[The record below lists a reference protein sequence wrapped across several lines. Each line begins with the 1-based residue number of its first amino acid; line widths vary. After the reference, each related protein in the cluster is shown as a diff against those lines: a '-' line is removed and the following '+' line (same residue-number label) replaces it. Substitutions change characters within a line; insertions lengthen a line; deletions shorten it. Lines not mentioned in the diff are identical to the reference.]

1 MIPVESCAQRMSRP
15 DPDQLLAHVQA
26 EEARAKRGRLRIFF
40 GASAGVGK
48 TFAMLEAARTICAA
62 APCPDVVVGYVEPHG
77 RVDTERLLEGL
88 EILPTL
94 PVKYRGIIRK
104 EFDLDAALKRH
115 PDILL
120 VDELA
125 HSNVVGGDPPPRHP
139 KRWQDIQE
147 LLEAGITVWT
157 TVNVQHLESLND
169 LVAQIT
175 GVRQRET
182 LPDRVFDEADEIELI
197 DLPPDDLLA
206 RLHAGKVYVADE
218 AATAVERFFRTPNLM
233 ALRELALRRVA
244 DRVEAAARALPS
256 NRGRG
261 RFANDRILVAVGPDE
276 QAEQLVRA
284 GKRMADALDAGW
296 TVLYVETPE
305 LLRLSEAERDRR
317 IDLLRL
323 AESLGGETV
332 TLDGPS
338 AAATIVEYAQTRNA
352 TRVVVGHPKRKGWR
366 AWIRPSTATQLIK
379 EARGFDVIIIAAAT
393 ETSRKPSAGLGISAL
408 PQPVKWDRYAWG
420 VVTTAVCTGVAFW
433 MYPRFELSNLV
444 MVYLL
449 GVTVAGLRLGRLPS
463 LLVALLNVLAFDFFF
478 VPPRFNFAIS
488 DGQYFVTFAVM
499 LIIALVIA
507 SLMAN
512 IRQQTRVAGARERR
526 TALLYAMSREL
537 AATRGL
543 SSLAQVAVNHVAEV
557 FQCKAVILLPDATG
571 KLQYPR
577 DPRLPVSFRHA
588 DLAVAQWVVDH
599 SQRAGLGSDTLPAAP
614 GLYLPLG
621 QGLGVLAV
629 LPSNQR
635 RVLLPEQRHLLETFA
650 GQIGIALERAQLAEA
665 AEAASL
671 DAERES
677 LRNTLLASISHDLR
691 TPLAVMAGA
700 GSTLAER
707 GATLD
712 EATRVSL
719 ARSVEVKARE
729 MSELVSNVLDLMR
742 FESGQVVLRTEV
754 ETLDDLVGTALQGQL
769 INHVVDVRLPAD
781 LPPVVVDAKLI
792 VQVFINLFDNIGK
805 YTPPGTHVYISAVPE
820 GKSIRVMVDDDGPG
834 LPPGNPARLFD
845 KFQRGDGEGAIVG
858 VGLGLAICQAI
869 IRAHGGEITAHRRT
883 PQGAGFEF
891 ALPIGNPA
899 PVLARTSAGG
909 RGLTVDPTTSIA
921 RETSQTS
928 PPAGP

>member
-1 MIPVESCAQRMSRP
+1 MDRP

-48 TFAMLEAARTICAA
+48 TFAMLEAAHTARATNPAA
-62 APCPDVVVGYVEPHG
+62 DVVVGYIEPHG
-77 RVDTERLLEGL
+77 RVDTERLLDGL
-88 EILPTL
+88 ELLPTL
-94 PVKYRGIIRK
+94 AVKYRGIVRH
-104 EFDLDAALKRH
+104 ELDLDAALARR
-115 PDILL
+115 PGILL

-125 HSNVVGGDPPPRHP
+125 HSNVVGGDPVPRHP
-139 KRWQDIQE
+139 KRWQDIEE
-147 LLEAGITVWT
+147 LLDAGITVWT

-175 GVRQRET
+175 GIRQRET
-182 LPDRVFDEADEIELI
+182 LPDRVFDEADDIELI

-206 RLHAGKVYVADE
+206 RLRAGKVYVAGE
-218 AATAVERFFRTPNLM
+218 VATAVERFFRTPNLM

-261 RFANDRILVAVGPDE
+261 RFAGDRILVAVGPDE

-296 TVLYVETPE
+296 IVVYVETPA

-317 IDLLRL
+317 IDVLRL
-323 AESLGGETV
+323 AESLGAEAV

-338 AAATIVEYAQTRNA
+338 VAATLVEYAKTRNA
-352 TRVVVGHPKRKGWR
+352 TRVIVGSAKRKGW
-366 AWIRPSTATQLIK
+366 WSWFQPSTSVQLINS
-379 EARGFDVIIIAAAT
+379 ARGFDVITIATAEESGRSSASAARANG
-393 ETSRKPSAGLGISAL
+393 SP
-408 PQPVKWDRYAWG
+408 PQIKWDRYAWG
-420 VVTTAVCTGVAFW
+420 VVTTAACTAVAFVL
-433 MYPRFELSNLV
+433 YPRFELSNLV

-449 GVTVAGLRLGRLPS
+449 GVTLSGLRFGRGPS
-463 LLVALLNVLAFDFFF
+463 VLVSLLNVAAFDFFF
-478 VPPRFNFAIS
+478 VPPRYTFAIS
-488 DGQYFVTFAVM
+488 DGQYFVTFGVM

-507 SLMAN
+507 NLMAS

-543 SSLAQVAVNHVAEV
+543 SSMAHVAVSHVAEV
-557 FQCKAVILLPDATG
+557 FQCKAVILLPDSTG
-571 KLQYPR
+571 KLRYPR
-577 DPRLPVSFRHA
+577 DPRLDVSFRRA

-599 SQRAGLGSDTLPAAP
+599 GQRAGLGSDTLAATP

-621 QGLGVLAV
+621 DERQRLGVLAV
-629 LPSNQR
+629 RPGNQR

-650 GQIGIALERAQLAEA
+650 GQIGLALERAKLAET

-719 ARSVEVKARE
+719 ARSIEVKARE
-729 MSELVSNVLDLMR
+729 MSDLVSNVLDLMR
-742 FESGQVVLRTEV
+742 FESGQVLLRTEW
-754 ETLDDLVGTALQGQL
+754 ETLDDLVGTALNAVEQ
-769 INHVVDVRLPAD
+769 RLAGYSIDLRFPAE
-781 LPPVVVDAKLI
+781 LPPVFVDAKLV
-792 VQVFINLFDNIGK
+792 VQVFTNLFDNIAK
-805 YTPPGTHVYISAVPE
+805 YTPAGTHVIVSAALD
-820 GKSIRVMVDDDGPG
+820 GKAVRVTVDDDGPG
-834 LPPGNPARLFD
+834 LPPGDPQRLFD
-845 KFQRGDGEGAIVG
+845 KFHRGDEEGAIVG

-869 IRAHGGEITAHRRT
+869 IRAHGGEIEAHRRS
-883 PQGAGFEF
+883 PKGARFEF
-891 ALPIGNPA
+891 TLPATAESPA
-899 PVLARTSAGG
+899 A
-909 RGLTVDPTTSIA
+909 PT
-921 RETSQTS
+921 
-928 PPAGP
+928 